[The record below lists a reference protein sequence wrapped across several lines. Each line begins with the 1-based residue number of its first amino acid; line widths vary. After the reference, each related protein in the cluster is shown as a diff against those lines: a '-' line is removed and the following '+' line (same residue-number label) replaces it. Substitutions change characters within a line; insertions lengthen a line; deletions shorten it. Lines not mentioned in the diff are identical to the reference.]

1 MPHDIAI
8 SGGYTF
14 GAPQADN
21 AFVNSLINMLS
32 PDLEAMLKAYQ
43 ANPAGKSSEIN
54 ALIDE
59 LLKRKQADLLNL
71 FNGGDVGA
79 GEDLKTLK
87 ELVAK
92 LKAGTITADEMSTLA
107 LMMGMDASLLTS
119 GGGGGGGGGHSH

>member
-21 AFVNSLINMLS
+21 AFVNSLINMLGT
-32 PDLEAMLKAYQ
+32 DLEAMLKAFQ

-59 LLKRKQADLLNL
+59 LLRRKQSELQNL
-71 FNGGDVGA
+71 FANGDVGA
-79 GEDLKTLK
+79 GQDLKTLK
-87 ELVAK
+87 ELMAK

-107 LMMGMDASLLTS
+107 LMMGMDASMLTS
-119 GGGGGGGGGHSH
+119 GGGGGGGHSH